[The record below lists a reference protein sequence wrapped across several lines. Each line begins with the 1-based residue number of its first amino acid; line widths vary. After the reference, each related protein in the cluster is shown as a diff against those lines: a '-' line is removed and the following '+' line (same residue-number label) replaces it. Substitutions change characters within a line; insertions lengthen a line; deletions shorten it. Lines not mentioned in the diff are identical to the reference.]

1 MPDRPQ
7 LLPTAIRPA
16 AIGERLDLEDLQRRA
31 SLAALGYRALLAA
44 HPDAIELP
52 AEQIEAGLV
61 HVAERQGRIVGFA
74 VLLLASRGEAELDG
88 LFVEPDSWKQG
99 IGRAL
104 VAHVERVATD
114 AGATRLRVLANPDAL
129 GFYEAC
135 GFTRIG
141 EQQMRFGAAIVM
153 RKFLSAGLRRE

>member
-7 LLPTAIRPA
+7 TLPTVIRVA
-16 AIGERLDLEDLQRRA
+16 DIGERQELEDLQRRA
-31 SLAALGYRALLAA
+31 SLAAPGYRALLTA

-61 HVAERQGRIVGFA
+61 HVAGRHGRIVGFV
-74 VLLLASRGEAELDG
+74 VLLPASQGEAELDG
-88 LFVEPDSWKQG
+88 LFTEPDSWKQG

-104 VAHVERVATD
+104 VAHAERVAAD

-153 RKFLSAGLRRE
+153 RKLLPAGREGE